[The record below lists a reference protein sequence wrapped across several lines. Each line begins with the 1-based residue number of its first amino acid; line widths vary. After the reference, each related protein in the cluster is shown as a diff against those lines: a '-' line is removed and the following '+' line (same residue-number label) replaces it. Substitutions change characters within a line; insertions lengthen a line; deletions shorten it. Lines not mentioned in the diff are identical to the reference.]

1 MRPGEL
7 KTLFCWQKKKLQM
20 WKWKWK
26 EKLMMENFTLPASA
40 YVAAGNG
47 ISYIKAPPFID
58 FNYFNAARVV
68 EERFRSLREKH
79 VLDN

>member
-1 MRPGEL
+1 
-7 KTLFCWQKKKLQM
+7 
-20 WKWKWK
+20 
-26 EKLMMENFTLPASA
+26 MMENFTLPASA
-40 YVAAGNG
+40 YVAAGDG